1 MNNNG
6 NINDED
12 IQELKDLIDNKYNDI
27 LKIIEDLSNRIKN
40 GDLMDNKLDEL
51 LNKMKSEKDNNMSK
65 ESSEITKRKISGK
78 EMGDDSENIT
88 DLKNRIK
95 ELNKKVKE
103 IDSYFKNLFN
113 NRMMSLASIGVLIS
127 CLVLTGSAVWLTV
140 NVTNSVDSVSDSNV
154 TKVFLDDDMD
164 RLHAVAIGQDLLNV
178 DHVMEGYREQ
188 LGDEIFKNMT
198 GKGNPFPYSYSI
210 TVDAETMQNV
220 DQYDKVVEELKKVK
234 LVRNG
239 EELGGVASVN
249 SHRELAQKLT
259 TLSSL
264 VTMMSFW
271 IILALAVI
279 SLFIIANTIRM
290 TMFSHRFEI
299 SIMKSVGATNTFVRI
314 PFIIEGAVIGLISA
328 ILSVVILFVLSN
340 VLPFKLTSFTDI
352 MWYVAGAFAA
362 AGIIVGVL
370 GSLLSIS
377 RFLKREGN
385 EILGW

>member
-1 MNNNG
+1 
-6 NINDED
+6 
-12 IQELKDLIDNKYNDI
+12 
-27 LKIIEDLSNRIKN
+27 
-40 GDLMDNKLDEL
+40 
-51 LNKMKSEKDNNMSK
+51 MS
-65 ESSEITKRKISGK
+65 SFGY
-78 EMGDDSENIT
+78 
-88 DLKNRIK
+88 LIK
-95 ELNKKVKE
+95 EG
-103 IDSYFKNLFN
+103 FKNLFN

-178 DHVMEGYREQ
+178 DHVIEVQMIEKDEAMEGYREQ

-340 VLPFKLTSFTDI
+340 VLIGAIKDVVPFKLTSFTDI